1 MHDFVE
7 DTKLDVSQ
15 DVMVMMLFQRVV
27 EERTHSLMAKLLGE
41 KAQSIRW

>member
-15 DVMVMMLFQRVV
+15 DVMIMMLFQRVV
-27 EERTHSLMAKLLGE
+27 EQRTPSLMAKLLGE